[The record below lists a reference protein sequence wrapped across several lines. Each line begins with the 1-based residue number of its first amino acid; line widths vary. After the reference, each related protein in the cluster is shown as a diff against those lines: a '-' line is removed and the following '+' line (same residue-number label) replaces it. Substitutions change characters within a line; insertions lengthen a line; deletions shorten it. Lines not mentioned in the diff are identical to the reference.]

1 MKLTFGGEFDTQGDE
16 ETGAGAGTGSLSALH
31 ALFSSSDLS
40 PSPDSGLFL
49 EEDIISAKETKKSYP
64 LTILHSDFSGAE
76 ILYDS

>member
-31 ALFSSSDLS
+31 ALLSSSDLS
-40 PSPDSGLFL
+40 SSDSGLFL

-64 LTILHSDFSGAE
+64 LTILHSDYSGAE